1 MNNRLISLLRF
12 GAIIVFSL
20 FAFSV
25 SDCHAQEQ
33 GYVYNVT
40 RYGAIGDGKTLDTPA
55 ITRAIEAASKN
66 GGGTVFFPAGT
77 YVTGTFEL
85 LSNVTL
91 RLGDGSVLE
100 GSRDT
105 SQYKLKS
112 YFKLRAYK
120 SGQSGEGLRAGIIVA
135 NHANNIAIVGH
146 GTIQGNGMYFM
157 NPKTPHYGGDFVKSM
172 TWQGEAFLSPKF
184 GDSDGPIKPWMP
196 WADRPGALIILAQS
210 ENVLV
215 KDITI
220 KDSPNWT
227 VNIEDCKNVEVRG
240 INILN
245 SPLIPNNDGINI
257 MAKNARISDCNIWTA
272 DDGIAANEC
281 DNLTVT
287 NCVISSRSS
296 AIRFDG
302 GRYCTF
308 DNLIFRDTN
317 RGIGVYDSARY
328 VLFSN
333 IIMQTHQ
340 FTGDWWGKAEPIYV
354 VVRLEQ
360 PFNGRT
366 LIKDIRFTNITA
378 NAEDGII
385 IYGTRDNVIKNIT
398 LDHIRLKIKGGAHA
412 DAVGGNFDLRGLGAN
427 PALSLFKHDIP
438 GIYAQYVDGL
448 HIDDFKLEW
457 ADSLPPYFSNG
468 IYCEHF
474 KDIRIDGFSGR
485 QAQLHGSKATITLE
499 HGEDVSIMNSSA
511 PKGTGTFLYLKD
523 VKDRRQFL
531 GNDLRDA
538 RRPSEPS
545 GAGFMAMSGNLLPH
559 MVSNTS
565 RHPK

>member
-1 MNNRLISLLRF
+1 MNTKLISFFKLCVLL
-12 GAIIVFSL
+12 FSL
-20 FAFSV
+20 LALSV
-25 SDCHAQEQ
+25 SECSAQEET
-33 GYVYNVT
+33 GVYNVT
-40 RYGAIGDGKTLDTPA
+40 HFGAVGDGKTLDTPA

-91 RLGDGSVLE
+91 RLGAGSVLE

-112 YFKLRAYK
+112 YYKLRAYQ

-135 NHANNIAIVGH
+135 NHAKNIAIVGH
-146 GTIQGNGMYFM
+146 GTIQGNGMHFM
-157 NPKTPHYGGDFVKSM
+157 DAETPHYGGDFVKSM
-172 TWQGEAFLSPKF
+172 TWQGQDFLSPKF
-184 GDSDGPIKPWMP
+184 GESDGPIKPWMP
-196 WADRPGALIILAQS
+196 WDDRPGALIILAQS
-210 ENVLV
+210 ENVLI
-215 KDITI
+215 KDITV

-227 VNIEDCKNVEVRG
+227 VNIEDCRNVDVRG
-240 INILN
+240 IDVLN

-257 MAKNARISDCNIWTA
+257 MAKDARISDCNIWTA

-308 DNLIFRDTN
+308 DNLIFRNTN

-340 FTGDWWGKAEPIYV
+340 FTGDWWGKAEPIYIA
-354 VVRLEQ
+354 VRLDQ

-366 LIKDIRFTNITA
+366 LIKNIRFTNITA
-378 NAEDGII
+378 NAEDGVI
-385 IYGTRDNVIKNIT
+385 IYGTRQNEIKNISF
-398 LDHIRLKIKGGAHA
+398 DHIRIRIKGGLNA
-412 DAVGGNFDLRGLGAN
+412 DAVGGNFDLRGLGAD
-427 PALSLFKHDIP
+427 PALSLFKHFIP
-438 GIYAQYVDGL
+438 GIYSQYVDGL
-448 HIDDFKLEW
+448 CINDFKLEW
-457 ADSLPPYFSNG
+457 ADSLPGYFSNG

-474 KDIRIDGFSGR
+474 KNVRIDGFDGR
-485 QAQLHGSKATITLE
+485 QAQTKKSDPAVVLE
-499 HGEDVSIMNSSA
+499 HGTDVSILNCRAS
-511 PKGTGTFLYLKD
+511 KGTGTFLYLKD
-523 VKDRRQFL
+523 VKDRRQFID
-531 GNDLRDA
+531 NDLSEA
-538 RRPSEPS
+538 RRSTVPSRP
-545 GAGFMAMSGNLLPH
+545 GFMVMSGNLVTHWASKSARPI
-559 MVSNTS
+559 
-565 RHPK
+565 RK